1 MSVFISYNH
10 KDSAF
15 VDKLSLE
22 LIKNNIKVW
31 KDEWQISVGDSL
43 INEIESG
50 LLGASYLLIVLS
62 KNSVK
67 SDWVRK
73 ELNAALIREIDDKKI
88 KILPVLIDDCEIP
101 LFLREKLYVDF
112 RKDFGDGL
120 KQILSVVSRK
130 YNLDGG
136 GRVNGDTT
144 YYFDFSIDTKFEN
157 QRFFMDID
165 TVSFDLE
172 EEFTVLTQFCFESSD
187 LSDTES
193 LDDSF
198 ADIIKIELLRSCA
211 TEFFNKPGRKV
222 IPPDKVIKGKFSII
236 DNQMNT
242 KFEVSHRI
250 NRLGV
255 RSTDSLVFNIGAL
268 FCQICDS
275 LEIEYK

>member
-10 KDSAF
+10 NDSDF

-22 LIKNNIKVW
+22 LIRNNIKVW
-31 KDEWQISVGDSL
+31 KDKWQISAGDSL

-50 LLGASYLLIVLS
+50 LLGASYLVIVLS

-88 KILPVLIDDCEIP
+88 KILPVLINDCEIP

-112 RKDFGDGL
+112 RKDFENGL
-120 KQILSVVSRK
+120 KQILSAVSRK

-136 GRVNGDTT
+136 GRVNRDTT
-144 YYFDFSIDTKFEN
+144 YYFDFSIDTRFEN
-157 QRFFMDID
+157 QKFFMDID
-165 TVSFDLE
+165 TISFDLE
-172 EEFTVLTQFCFESSD
+172 EDFSVLTQFYFESST
-187 LSDTES
+187 LPDTES

-198 ADIIKIELLRSCA
+198 IKQIKTELLRSCA

-222 IPPDKVIKGKFSII
+222 IPPDKVVKGKFKIF

-242 KFEVSHRI
+242 RFEVSHRV

-255 RSTDSLVFNIGAL
+255 KSTDSLVFDVGAL
-268 FCQICDS
+268 FYLICDS
-275 LEIEYK
+275 LGIEYK